1 MNEIA
6 ASTAQPLRFTI
17 TAEDAATSA
26 RAGVMTTPHGSVV
39 TPMFMPVGTQAS
51 VKALAPEDL
60 TTLGAQIILSNTYH
74 LLLRPGP
81 EVIAEFGGLHTFMQ
95 WSGPI
100 LTDSGGFQVF
110 SLGHLRALTDEGVT
124 FRSHLDGST
133 VALNPERV
141 IAIEEQLGADIILP
155 LDECPPYPCDD
166 ATARRAT
173 TRTHHWAE
181 RAIAAKRRPD
191 QALFGIPQGGMQ
203 ADLRAWSAST
213 ISALPFDGF
222 SIGGLSVG
230 EPKPLMWE
238 MVEATVPALD
248 RARPRHLLG
257 VGSPEDLVEGV
268 ARGIDL
274 FDCVLPTRTA
284 RNGGL
289 YTSTGRVNIRAARWR
304 TEQEP
309 LMPGCDC
316 WTCQRFS
323 AGYLHHL
330 ARAGELLFYRLGT
343 IHNLRFLIRLMAE
356 MRDEILAGTFGS
368 WSADF
373 LANYRPAS
381 AEKREQQREKWLAK
395 HGTNPDRKPSK
406 NATRAD

>member
-1 MNEIA
+1 MAAFSFTLLGTDA
-6 ASTAQPLRFTI
+6 ASG
-17 TAEDAATSA
+17 A
-26 RAGVMTTPHGSVV
+26 RAGVLATPHGDVA
-39 TPMFMPVGTQAS
+39 TPMFMPVGTQAT
-51 VKALAPEDL
+51 VKALAPDDL

-81 EVIAEFGGLHTFMQ
+81 EVIAAFGGLHHFMQ

-110 SLGHLRALTDEGVT
+110 SLGHLRALNDDGVT
-124 FRSHLDGST
+124 FRSHLDGAT
-133 VALNPERV
+133 VRLDPERV

-155 LDECPPYPCDD
+155 LDECPPFPCDE

-181 RAIAAKRRPD
+181 RALAAKRRPD

-203 ADLRAWSAST
+203 ADLRAWSANV
-213 ISALPFDGF
+213 ISALPFTGF

-230 EPKPLMWE
+230 EPKELMWP
-238 MVEATVPALD
+238 MVAASIAELD
-248 RARPRHLLG
+248 PARPRHLLG
-257 VGSPEDLVEGV
+257 VGSPEDLVNGV

-289 YTSTGRVNIRAARWR
+289 YTPDGRVNIRASRWR
-304 TEQEP
+304 TEQGP
-309 LMPGCDC
+309 LLPGCDC

-343 IHNLRFLIRLMAE
+343 IHNLRFLIRLMTE
-356 MRDEILAGTFGS
+356 MRAAILANAFAP
-368 WSADF
+368 WSAAF
-373 LANYRPAS
+373 LARYQPAS
-381 AEKREQQREKWLAK
+381 AATRAAQREKWLAR
-395 HGTNPDRKPSK
+395 HGANPDR
-406 NATRAD
+406 AV